1 MNQKPDTIW
10 KFGSIPM
17 IDPEHLGLV
26 LATSSDI
33 ALLLNSDT
41 KISSILVNNAEK
53 SYGNLNHWIGRKI
66 TDFLTTESIPKIVT
80 AIDKLES
87 DETVLYGLELN
98 HVDNAQWQFPIKYNI
113 HRLGKDGQII
123 LLGRDLQSI
132 SENQQRFV
140 KAQIAAEESIEE
152 KRELEAHFKVL
163 LAKTNDALA
172 FVNAKSGEIVFSN
185 PAFQEFFFNDDIN
198 AEKTSMQSF
207 LANKTERKGF
217 MEKISIAA
225 HGNYDVSEELNTNNG
240 EVIFS
245 ITPDIYRAAGQ
256 QIIICKFLPKT
267 IRKQGEKELIE
278 NLLAT
283 FHNSPDAIIFTDVKG
298 QIQYTNERFLDLTNI
313 SRKNEVVTKNLSEFL
328 GRGEI
333 DLAIMLENVMKS
345 GAVKIYSTHLK
356 SSFGTKIDIEA
367 SVSRN
372 NADTNGLIAFIV
384 REVSSPGNRAGVS
397 GANTNLEKN
406 QDEVAAK
413 ELVGSATLKEI
424 VTDTTDVIEKICIEA
439 ALEITNN
446 NRAAAADL
454 LGLSRQSLYVKLSKF
469 EM

>member
-1 MNQKPDTIW
+1 MKQKSDNLW
-10 KFGSIPM
+10 KFGSIPV
-17 IDPEHLGLV
+17 IEPEDLGIV

-33 ALLLNSDT
+33 AVLLNSDT
-41 KISSILVNNAEK
+41 KISSILVNKAEK
-53 SYGNLNHWIGRKI
+53 SYGNLDHWIGRKI
-66 TDFLTTESIPKIVT
+66 TDFLTTESIPKIKS
-80 AIDKLES
+80 AIDKLENG
-87 DETVLYGLELN
+87 ETVLYGLELN
-98 HVDNAQWQFPIKYNI
+98 HVDNAYWQFPIKYNI

-123 LLGRDLQSI
+123 LLGRDLQTI

-140 KAQIAAEESIEE
+140 KAQIASEESIEE

-163 LAKTNDALA
+163 LTKTTDALA
-172 FVNAKSGEIVFSN
+172 FINAKSGEIIFSN
-185 PAFQEFFFNDDIN
+185 PAFQELFFNDDFKD
-198 AEKTSMQSF
+198 EKTEMESF
-207 LANKTERKGF
+207 IAGNSERKGF
-217 MEKISIAA
+217 MEKLSIAA
-225 HGNYDVSEELNTNNG
+225 HGSYDISEELETTSG

-245 ITPDIYRAAGQ
+245 ITPNVYRAAGQ
-256 QIIICKFLPKT
+256 QIIICQFFPKT
-267 IRKQGEKELIE
+267 IRKQGEKELTE

-283 FHNSPDAIIFTDVKG
+283 FHNSSDAIIFTDIKG
-298 QIQYTNERFLDLTNI
+298 SIQYTNERFLDLTNT
-313 SRKNEVVTKNLSEFL
+313 SHKNEVIAQNLSDFL

-372 NADTNGLIAFIV
+372 NSDANGLIAFIV
-384 REVSSPGNRAGVS
+384 REVLSPS
-397 GANTNLEKN
+397 GREEASKVYSRLEHS

-439 ALEITNN
+439 ALGITNN

>member
-1 MNQKPDTIW
+1 
-10 KFGSIPM
+10 
-17 IDPEHLGLV
+17 
-26 LATSSDI
+26 
-33 ALLLNSDT
+33 
-41 KISSILVNNAEK
+41 
-53 SYGNLNHWIGRKI
+53 
-66 TDFLTTESIPKIVT
+66 
-80 AIDKLES
+80 
-87 DETVLYGLELN
+87 
-98 HVDNAQWQFPIKYNI
+98 
-113 HRLGKDGQII
+113 
-123 LLGRDLQSI
+123 
-132 SENQQRFV
+132 
-140 KAQIAAEESIEE
+140 
-152 KRELEAHFKVL
+152 
-163 LAKTNDALA
+163 
-172 FVNAKSGEIVFSN
+172 
-185 PAFQEFFFNDDIN
+185 
-198 AEKTSMQSF
+198 
-207 LANKTERKGF
+207 
-217 MEKISIAA
+217 MEKLSIAA
-225 HGNYDVSEELNTNNG
+225 HGTYDISEELDTNNG

-245 ITPDIYRAAGQ
+245 ITPNVYRAAGQ

-267 IRKQGEKELIE
+267 IRKQGEKELVE

-283 FHNSPDAIIFTDVKG
+283 FHNSPDAMIFTDLKG
-298 QIQYTNERFLDLTNI
+298 SIQYTNERFLDLTNT
-313 SRKNEVVTKNLSEFL
+313 SHKNEVIAQNLSDFL

-372 NADTNGLIAFIV
+372 NSDANGLIAFIV
-384 REVSSPGNRAGVS
+384 REVLSSRDRVEVS
-397 GANTNLEKN
+397 HVPSKLEHN

-439 ALEITNN
+439 ALGITKN

>member
-1 MNQKPDTIW
+1 MIEPD
-10 KFGSIPM
+10 
-17 IDPEHLGLV
+17 DLGVV

-41 KISSILVNNAEK
+41 KISSILVNKAEK
-53 SYGNLNHWIGRKI
+53 SYGNLDHWIGREI
-66 TDFLTTESIPKIVT
+66 TDFLTTESVPKIEA
-80 AIDKLES
+80 AIKKLES
-87 DETVLYGLELN
+87 GETVLYGLELN
-98 HVDNAQWQFPIKYNI
+98 HVDNAYWQFPIKYNI
-113 HRLGKDGQII
+113 HRLRKDGQII
-123 LLGRDLQSI
+123 LLGRDLQII

-140 KAQIAAEESIEE
+140 KAQILSEESIEE

-163 LAKTNDALA
+163 LTKTTDALA
-172 FVNAKSGEIVFSN
+172 FINAKSGELIFSN
-185 PAFQEFFFNDDIN
+185 PAFQELFFNDEFKD
-198 AEKTSMQSF
+198 EKTKMESF
-207 LANKTERKGF
+207 ISTRSERKGF
-217 MEKISIAA
+217 MEKLSIAA
-225 HGNYDVSEELNTNNG
+225 HGTYDISEELDTNNG

-245 ITPDIYRAAGQ
+245 ITPNVYRAAGQ

-267 IRKQGEKELIE
+267 IRKQGEKELVE

-283 FHNSPDAIIFTDVKG
+283 FHNSPDAMIFTDLKG
-298 QIQYTNERFLDLTNI
+298 SIQYTNERFLDLTNT
-313 SRKNEVVTKNLSEFL
+313 SHKNEVIAQNLSDFL

-372 NADTNGLIAFIV
+372 NSDPNGLIAFIV
-384 REVSSPGNRAGVS
+384 REVLSSRDRAEVS
-397 GANTNLEKN
+397 HVPSKLEHN
-406 QDEVAAK
+406 HDEVAAK

-439 ALEITNN
+439 ALGITKN

>member
-1 MNQKPDTIW
+1 MY
-10 KFGSIPM
+10 
-17 IDPEHLGLV
+17 V
-26 LATSSDI
+26 
-33 ALLLNSDT
+33 
-41 KISSILVNNAEK
+41 
-53 SYGNLNHWIGRKI
+53 
-66 TDFLTTESIPKIVT
+66 
-80 AIDKLES
+80 
-87 DETVLYGLELN
+87 
-98 HVDNAQWQFPIKYNI
+98 
-113 HRLGKDGQII
+113 
-123 LLGRDLQSI
+123 
-132 SENQQRFV
+132 
-140 KAQIAAEESIEE
+140 
-152 KRELEAHFKVL
+152 
-163 LAKTNDALA
+163 
-172 FVNAKSGEIVFSN
+172 
-185 PAFQEFFFNDDIN
+185 
-198 AEKTSMQSF
+198 EKTSIQSF
-207 LANKTERKGF
+207 LSNKTERKGF

-225 HGNYDVSEELNTNNG
+225 HGNYDISEELNTNNG

-256 QIIICKFLPKT
+256 QIIICKFFPKT

-283 FHNSPDAIIFTDVKG
+283 FHNSPDAIIFTDAKG
-298 QIQYTNERFLDLTNI
+298 AIQYTNERFLDLTNA
-313 SRKNEVVTKNLSEFL
+313 SSKNEVVAKNLSDFL

-367 SVSRN
+367 SVSKN
-372 NADTNGLIAFIV
+372 NSDANGLIAFIV
-384 REVSSPGNRAGVS
+384 REVLSPGSRTGNS
-397 GANTNLEKN
+397 GANANLEKN

-439 ALEITNN
+439 ALGITNN

>member
-1 MNQKPDTIW
+1 MKQKTDNLW

-17 IDPEHLGLV
+17 IEPEDLGIV

-41 KISSILVNNAEK
+41 KISSILVNKAEK
-53 SYGNLNHWIGRKI
+53 SYGNLDHWIGREI
-66 TDFLTTESIPKIVT
+66 TDFLTMESVPKIES
-80 AIDKLES
+80 AIKKLES
-87 DETVLYGLELN
+87 GETVLYGLELN
-98 HVDNAQWQFPIKYNI
+98 HVDNAYWQFPIKYNI
-113 HRLGKDGQII
+113 HRLRKDGQII
-123 LLGRDLQSI
+123 LLGRDLQI
-132 SENQQRFV
+132 TSENQQRFV
-140 KAQIAAEESIEE
+140 KAQILSEESIEE

-163 LAKTNDALA
+163 LTKTTDALA
-172 FVNAKSGEIVFSN
+172 FINARSGEVIFSN
-185 PAFQEFFFNDDIN
+185 PAFQELFFNNEITD
-198 AEKTSMQSF
+198 EKTKIESF
-207 LANKTERKGF
+207 IATRSERNGF
-217 MEKISIAA
+217 MEKLSIAA
-225 HGNYDVSEELNTNNG
+225 HGTYDISEELDTNNG

-245 ITPDIYRAAGQ
+245 ITPSVYRAAGQ

-267 IRKQGEKELIE
+267 IRKQGEKELLE

-283 FHNSPDAIIFTDVKG
+283 FHNSPDAMIFTDLKG
-298 QIQYTNERFLDLTNI
+298 SIQYTNERFLNLTNT
-313 SRKNEVVTKNLSEFL
+313 SHKNEVIAQNLSDFL

-372 NADTNGLIAFIV
+372 NSDANGLIAFIV
-384 REVSSPGNRAGVS
+384 REVLSSRDRVEVS
-397 GANTNLEKN
+397 NVPSKLEHN

-439 ALEITNN
+439 ALGITKN

>member
-1 MNQKPDTIW
+1 MNQKPDTVW

-17 IDPEHLGLV
+17 IEPEDLGIV

-33 ALLLNSDT
+33 ALLLNSDN
-41 KISSILVNNAEK
+41 KISSILVNNTEK

-66 TDFLTTESIPKIVT
+66 TDFLTLESIPKIAA
-80 AIDKLES
+80 AIQKLES
-87 DETVLYGLELN
+87 NETVLYGLELN
-98 HVDNAQWQFPIKYNI
+98 HVDNVQWQFPIKYNI
-113 HRLGKDGQII
+113 HRLRKDGQII

-140 KAQIAAEESIEE
+140 KAQITAEESIEE

-163 LAKTNDALA
+163 LAKTNDAIA
-172 FVNAKSGEIVFSN
+172 FMHAKTGEIIFSN
-185 PAFQEFFFNDDIN
+185 PEFQELFLGANMHN
-198 AEKTSMQSF
+198 EKASMQSF
-207 LANKTERKGF
+207 LAKKYERKGF

-225 HGNYDVSEELNTNNG
+225 HGSYDISEEFNTNNG

-245 ITPDIYRAAGQ
+245 VTPDIYRAAGQ

-283 FHNSPDAIIFTDVKG
+283 FHNSPDAIIFTDIKG
-298 QIQYTNERFLDLTNI
+298 AIQYTNERFLDLTNA
-313 SRKNEVVTKNLSEFL
+313 SHKNDVITKNLSDFL

-372 NADTNGLIAFIV
+372 NSDANGLIAFIV
-384 REVSSPGNRAGVS
+384 REVSSPSSRAQ
-397 GANTNLEKN
+397 NPNLNSKMENN
-406 QDEVAAK
+406 QDEVTAK
-413 ELVGSATLKEI
+413 ELVGSVTLKEI

-439 ALEITNN
+439 ALEITSN

-454 LGLSRQSLYVKLSKF
+454 LGLSRQSLYVKLSKL
-469 EM
+469 EI

>member
-1 MNQKPDTIW
+1 MKQKSDNLW

-17 IDPEHLGLV
+17 IEPEDLGIV

-33 ALLLNSDT
+33 AVLLNSDT
-41 KISSILVNNAEK
+41 KISSILVNKAEK
-53 SYGNLNHWIGRKI
+53 SYGNLDHWIGRKI
-66 TDFLTTESIPKIVT
+66 TDFLTTESIPKIKS
-80 AIDKLES
+80 AIGKLENG
-87 DETVLYGLELN
+87 ETVLYGLELN
-98 HVDNAQWQFPIKYNI
+98 HVDNAYWQFPIKYNI

-123 LLGRDLQSI
+123 LLGRDLQTI

-140 KAQIAAEESIEE
+140 KAQIASEESIEE

-163 LAKTNDALA
+163 LTKTTDALA
-172 FVNAKSGEIVFSN
+172 FINAKSGEIIFSN
-185 PAFQEFFFNDDIN
+185 PAFQELFFKDDFKD
-198 AEKTSMQSF
+198 EKTKMESF
-207 LANKTERKGF
+207 IAGNSERKGF
-217 MEKISIAA
+217 MEKLSIAA
-225 HGNYDVSEELNTNNG
+225 HGSYDISEELETTSG

-245 ITPDIYRAAGQ
+245 ITPNVYRAAGQ

-267 IRKQGEKELIE
+267 IRKQGEKELTE

-283 FHNSPDAIIFTDVKG
+283 FHNSSDAIIFTDVKG
-298 QIQYTNERFLDLTNI
+298 SIQYTNERFLDLTNT
-313 SRKNEVVTKNLSEFL
+313 SHKNEVIAQNLSDFL

-372 NADTNGLIAFIV
+372 NSDTNGLIAFIV
-384 REVSSPGNRAGVS
+384 REVLSPS
-397 GANTNLEKN
+397 GREEASKVHSKLEHS

-439 ALEITNN
+439 ALGITNN

>member
-1 MNQKPDTIW
+1 MKQKSDNLW

-17 IDPEHLGLV
+17 IEPEDLGIV

-33 ALLLNSDT
+33 AVLLNSDT
-41 KISSILVNNAEK
+41 KISSILVNKAEK
-53 SYGNLNHWIGRKI
+53 SYGNLDHWIGRKI
-66 TDFLTTESIPKIVT
+66 TDFLTTESIPKIKS
-80 AIDKLES
+80 AIGKLENG
-87 DETVLYGLELN
+87 ETVLYGLELN
-98 HVDNAQWQFPIKYNI
+98 HVDNAYWQFPIKYNI

-123 LLGRDLQSI
+123 LLGRDLQTI

-140 KAQIAAEESIEE
+140 KAQIASEESIEE

-163 LAKTNDALA
+163 LTKTTDALA
-172 FVNAKSGEIVFSN
+172 FINAKSGEIIFSN
-185 PAFQEFFFNDDIN
+185 PAFQELFFNDDFKD
-198 AEKTSMQSF
+198 EKTKMESF
-207 LANKTERKGF
+207 IAGNSERKGF
-217 MEKISIAA
+217 MEKLSIAA
-225 HGNYDVSEELNTNNG
+225 HGSYDISEELETTSG

-245 ITPDIYRAAGQ
+245 ITPNVYRAAGQ

-267 IRKQGEKELIE
+267 IRKQGEKELTE

-283 FHNSPDAIIFTDVKG
+283 FHNSSDAIIFTDVKG
-298 QIQYTNERFLDLTNI
+298 SIQYTNERFLDLTNT
-313 SRKNEVVTKNLSEFL
+313 SHKNEVIAQNLSDFL

-372 NADTNGLIAFIV
+372 NSDANGLIAFIV
-384 REVSSPGNRAGVS
+384 REVLSPNGREEASKVHS
-397 GANTNLEKN
+397 KLEYS

-439 ALEITNN
+439 ALGITNN